1 MTRWWLTTRIWI
13 WLPAL
18 LLLASSCR
26 TEKDVRVSTQYVR
39 VYERDSV
46 YIDCTDT
53 LYVVERGDTV
63 RITETKTVREY
74 RYKILR
80 DTAIVTD
87 TVAVMVRTGAA
98 ADRPKPCRRLFFFI
112 AGAATSILIIF
123 AAKMIVWFLT
133 KKT

>member
-1 MTRWWLTTRIWI
+1 M
-13 WLPAL
+13 
-18 LLLASSCR
+18 
-26 TEKDVRVSTQYVR
+26 RVSTQYVR

-46 YIDCTDT
+46 YVDCTDT

-74 RYKILR
+74 RYKIIR

-98 ADRPKPCRRLFFFI
+98 ADSPKKCHRWKFF
-112 AGAATSILIIF
+112 AGGFLSAILIIF
-123 AAKMIVWFLT
+123 AAKLLIWIYT
-133 KKT
+133 KKRKL

>member
-1 MTRWWLTTRIWI
+1 M
-13 WLPAL
+13 
-18 LLLASSCR
+18 
-26 TEKDVRVSTQYVR
+26 RVSTQYVR

-74 RYKILR
+74 RYKIIR

-87 TVAVMVRTGAA
+87 TVRVELRTGAA
-98 ADRPKPCRRLFFFI
+98 ADRPQPCRRWKFF
-112 AGAATSILIIF
+112 AGGFLSAILIIF
-123 AAKMIVWFLT
+123 AAKSLIWIYT
-133 KKT
+133 KKRKV

>member
-1 MTRWWLTTRIWI
+1 M
-13 WLPAL
+13 
-18 LLLASSCR
+18 
-26 TEKDVRVSTQYVR
+26 RVSTQYVR

-74 RYKILR
+74 RCRIMR
-80 DTAIVTD
+80 DTAIVKD
-87 TVAVMVRTGAA
+87 TVAVEVRTGAA
-98 ADRPKPCRRLFFFI
+98 ADRPKKCHRWKFFV
-112 AGAATSILIIF
+112 AGAVTAILIIF

>member
-1 MTRWWLTTRIWI
+1 M
-13 WLPAL
+13 
-18 LLLASSCR
+18 
-26 TEKDVRVSTQYVR
+26 RVSTQYVR

-46 YIDCTDT
+46 YVDCTDT

-74 RYKILR
+74 RYRILR

-87 TVAVMVRTGAA
+87 TVAVEVRTGAA
-98 ADRPKPCRRLFFFI
+98 ADSPKKCHRWKFFI
-112 AGAATSILIIF
+112 AGAVTAILIIF

>member
-1 MTRWWLTTRIWI
+1 M
-13 WLPAL
+13 
-18 LLLASSCR
+18 
-26 TEKDVRVSTQYVR
+26 RVSTQYVR

-74 RYKILR
+74 RYRILR

-87 TVAVMVRTGAA
+87 TVAVEVRTEAA
-98 ADRPKPCRRLFFFI
+98 ADSPRKCHRWKFFV

>member
-1 MTRWWLTTRIWI
+1 MWI

-26 TEKDVRVSTQYVR
+26 TEKAVRVSTQYVR

-87 TVAVMVRTGAA
+87 TVRVEVRTGVAA
-98 ADRPKPCRRLFFFI
+98 ERPKPCRRLFFFI

-123 AAKMIVWFLT
+123 AAKMIVCFLT